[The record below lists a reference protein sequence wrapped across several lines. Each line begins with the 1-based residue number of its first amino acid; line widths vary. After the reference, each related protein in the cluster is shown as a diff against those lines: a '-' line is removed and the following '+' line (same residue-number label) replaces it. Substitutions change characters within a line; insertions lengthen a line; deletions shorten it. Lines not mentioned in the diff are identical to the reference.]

1 MRKNSNHRDYF
12 GLESNLTDA
21 DREIQQSIRQW
32 VDQRI
37 LPEIE
42 SHAQNH
48 TMDPGWIAELGRM
61 GCFGGQLPETLFGR
75 NWSYLQYGLAMQEL
89 ERGDSGLRTLASVQG
104 GLVMFPIAEF
114 GSQEQQ
120 QKYLPKL
127 ASGQMVGCFGMTE
140 SQHGS
145 NPKGMETRL
154 IPHGNY
160 YLLRGDKAWITNAG
174 IADVGIIWAKNEKD
188 QIVAVLLD
196 MKKLGVSV
204 QTIGDKW
211 SLRTSIT
218 GHIILDDVRVDESD
232 LLSHARGLKSALTCL
247 NKARF
252 GIAWGAV
259 GSALTCC
266 DVAIE
271 YASNRVQFGKP
282 LAQFQMVQKKLAE
295 TVTAIAQAQLM
306 NYRLAELA
314 DNGDITTGQISMAK
328 RSNVEMA
335 LNAAR
340 TCRQILGAE
349 GLRSKYPIMRHLM
362 NLETL
367 VTYEG
372 SHDIH
377 LLITGQD
384 ITGYNAF
391 T

>member
-12 GLESNLTDA
+12 GLESKLSDA

-42 SHAQNH
+42 THAQNH
-48 TMDPGWIAELGRM
+48 SMDIRWMTELAEL
-61 GCFGGQLPETLFGR
+61 GCFGGQLSKEKSGR
-75 NWSYLQYGLAMQEL
+75 DWSYLTYGLAMQEL
-89 ERGDSGLRTLASVQG
+89 ERGDSGLRTMASVQG
-104 GLVMFPIAEF
+104 GLVMYPIAEF
-114 GSQEQQ
+114 GSEEQQ
-120 QKYLPKL
+120 QKYLSKL
-127 ASGQMVGCFGMTE
+127 ATGQCIGCFGMTE
-140 SQHGS
+140 SRHGS

-154 IPHGNY
+154 VAKDDY
-160 YLLRGDKAWITNAG
+160 FLLRGDKAWITNAS
-174 IADVGIIWAKNEKD
+174 IADIGIIWAKNEED
-188 QIVAVLLD
+188 HIVAVLLD
-196 MKKLGVSV
+196 MKKNGVSV
-204 QTIGDKW
+204 KTIDDKW
-211 SLRTSIT
+211 SLRASIT
-218 GHIILDDVRVDESD
+218 SHILMDDVRIEASD
-232 LLSHARGLKSALTCL
+232 ILPHARGLRSALTCL

-259 GSALTCC
+259 GAALACC
-266 DVAIE
+266 DTAMD
-271 YASNRVQFGKP
+271 YACNREQFGKP

-314 DNGDITTGQISMAK
+314 DNGQVTAGQISMAK
-328 RSNVEMA
+328 RANVEMA
-335 LNAAR
+335 LNTAR

-349 GLRSKYPIMRHLM
+349 GLRSSYPIMRHLM

-377 LLITGQD
+377 LLITGQE